1 MLNKIIKYSLNNR
14 ITVVIVASL
23 LAIAGVWVAT
33 RMEVDVF
40 PDLNAPTVVV
50 MTEAQGMAAE
60 EVERLVT
67 FPIETALNGATDVR
81 RVRSQSTTGFSVV
94 WVEFG
99 WNTDIYIAR
108 QIVSERLASVAE
120 NLPPTVGQP
129 TLGPQSS
136 ILGEMMIIGLTA
148 DGDTSLEQLRT
159 LADWTIRPRL
169 LSIAGVSQVAVIG
182 GDIKEYQILLSPE
195 KMNALGVSIDEV
207 IEASTEMNRNSS
219 GGVLYE
225 YGNEYIVRGMISTT
239 DTDKIAAGLIKMS
252 PAGEPIT
259 IGDVAEVAIGVKSP
273 QLGVASVRGESGVL
287 VTVTKQPNTSTIEL
301 TETIEKTVSEIGAT
315 FPKDVKVS
323 TDIFR
328 QSRFIDSSISNIQKA
343 LLEGA
348 FFVIIVLLVFLMN
361 GRVTLIS
368 LVAMPLSLLITIIVM
383 RLMGHTI
390 NTMSLGGMAI
400 AIGSLVDDA
409 IIDVENVYKRLRE
422 NYAKPKEKRTKNMQV
437 VYDASR
443 EIRVSIVNA
452 TFITIVA
459 FVPLFLLGGMEGR
472 MLKPLG
478 VSFIISLLASLMVA
492 VTLTPVMASYMLTSE
507 KALKRGQKESPVA
520 LFFKRIYRTAL
531 TWILG
536 RKKAVLGT
544 AVALFV
550 GALIVFMT
558 FGSNFLPPFNEGSL
572 TISVATMPGVSLEES
587 DNMGRMVENIL
598 LEIPEI
604 QTVARKTGRAELD
617 EHALGVN
624 VSELEAP
631 FELTDRKREEF
642 LADVRSRLS
651 NLRGITV
658 EVGQPIS
665 HRIDAMLSGTK
676 ANIAIK
682 LFGED
687 LNQMY
692 AVGQQIQKAISDV
705 EGITDVNVEQ
715 QVERAQLKITPRRE
729 LLAMYGV
736 TMPEFNELVSVALAG
751 EVVSQV
757 YEGNNTVDLT
767 VMVANGRRSDIESI
781 GNLLVDTKSGSKV
794 PLSYIA
800 DIESS
805 AGPNTINRENVK
817 RKLVVS
823 ANVVGGDLGGA
834 VEDIKSKIDESV
846 QLPEG
851 YYIEYGGQFE
861 SQQSA
866 SRTLVFASILALLV
880 IFMLLFQEF
889 KTMTISSM
897 IMINLPFALIGG
909 VLSIW
914 MTSGVVSIPS
924 IIGFISLFGI
934 SVRNGI
940 LLVSHYQHLRNE
952 GHSLYDSVL
961 QGSLDR
967 LTPILMTSLTTALA
981 LIPLALGGDISGNE
995 IQSPMAQV
1003 ILGGLVSST
1012 LLNGFVM
1019 PIMYMLFSG
1028 RMEKRAD
1035 RKGTQ
1040 SETVHVLTEN
1050 SQYDEKQ

>member
-1 MLNKIIKYSLNNR
+1 MLNRIIRFSLDNR
-14 ITVVIVASL
+14 LVVIITAVLIAV
-23 LAIAGVWVAT
+23 AGVWAAT

-67 FPIETALNGATDVR
+67 FPIETSLNGATDVR

-94 WVEFG
+94 WVEFD
-99 WNTDIYIAR
+99 WNTDIYVAR

-120 NLPPTVGQP
+120 QLPPTAGQP

-136 ILGEMMIIGLTA
+136 ILGEMMIIGLTSQ
-148 DGDTSLEQLRT
+148 GDTSLEELRT
-159 LADWTIRPRL
+159 LADWTVRPRL
-169 LSIAGVSQVAVIG
+169 LSVAGVSQVAVIG

-195 KMNALGVSIDEV
+195 RMNALGVTLDEV
-207 IEASTEMNRNSS
+207 LAAAEEMNRNSA

-225 YGNEYIVRGMISTT
+225 YGNEYIVRGMASTT
-239 DTDKIAAGLIKMS
+239 DTDVIAGSLVKMT
-252 PAGEPIT
+252 AEGEPVFF
-259 IGDVAEVAIGVKSP
+259 GDVAQVKTGAKSP
-273 QLGVASVRGESGVL
+273 QLGVASVKGEPAVL
-287 VTVTKQPNTSTIEL
+287 LTVTKQPYTSTIDL
-301 TETIEKTVSEIGAT
+301 TETIDAT
-315 FPKDVKVS
+315 MAELRCDFPADVVVS

-328 QSRFIDSSISNIQKA
+328 QSRFIDSSIDNIRNS
-343 LLEGA
+343 LIEGA
-348 FFVIIVLLVFLMN
+348 FFVVLVLLVFLMN
-361 GRVTLIS
+361 GRVTIIS
-368 LVAMPLSLLITIIVM
+368 LVAMPLSLLITLIVL
-383 RLMGHTI
+383 RLTGHTI

-422 NYAKPKEKRTKNMQV
+422 NYAKPKEERENSLRV
-437 VYDASR
+437 VYEASR

-478 VSFIISLLASLMVA
+478 IAFIISLLASLLVA
-492 VTLTPVMASYMLTSE
+492 VTLTPVMSSYMLTSDR
-507 KALKRGQKESPVA
+507 ALKRGQKESPVVR
-520 LFFKRIYRTAL
+520 FFKRIYGKSLEWT
-531 TWILG
+531 LG
-536 RKKAVLGT
+536 HSKAVLITVGI
-544 AVALFV
+544 LFA
-550 GALIVFMT
+550 GAIIVFST
-558 FGSNFLPPFNEGSL
+558 FGSSFLPPFNEGSL

-587 DNMGRMVENIL
+587 DRMGRMVEEVL

-624 VSELEAP
+624 ASELEAP
-631 FELTDRKREEF
+631 FVLGKRSRDEF
-642 LADVRSRLS
+642 LADVRHRLGD
-651 NLRGITV
+651 LRGLTV
-658 EVGQPIS
+658 EIGQPIS

-687 LNQMY
+687 LDRMY
-692 AVGQQIQKAISDV
+692 SLATQIGRSISDI
-705 EGITDVNVEQ
+705 EGIADISVEQ
-715 QVERAQLKITPRRE
+715 QVERSQLKITPRRE
-729 LLAMYGV
+729 MLAMYGV
-736 TMPEFNELVSVALAG
+736 TMPEFNEFITTALAG
-751 EVVSQV
+751 KVVSQV
-757 YEGNNTVDLT
+757 YEGNNTFDIT
-767 VMVANGRRSDIESI
+767 VKVADDRRNTIEKI
-781 GNLLVDTKSGSKV
+781 GNLFIDGGDGRKV

-805 AGPNTINRENVK
+805 AGPNTVSRENVK
-817 RKLVVS
+817 RKIVVS

-834 VEDIKSKIDESV
+834 VDKIKRAVAMDVS
-846 QLPEG
+846 LPEG
-851 YYIEYGGQFE
+851 YYVEYGGQFE
-861 SQQSA
+861 SQTSA
-866 SRTLVFASILALLV
+866 ARTLVFASLLAILV
-880 IFMLLFQEF
+880 VFMLLYQEF
-889 KTMTISSM
+889 RSVSLSSM

-909 VLSIW
+909 VVSIW
-914 MTSGVVSIPS
+914 ITSGVVSIPS

-940 LLVSHYQHLRNE
+940 LLVSRYNQLRAE
-952 GHSLYDSVL
+952 GYAMHDAVVH
-961 QGSLDR
+961 GSLDR

-981 LIPLALGGDISGNE
+981 LIPLAVNGDVSGNE

-1019 PIMYMLFSG
+1019 PVMYILFSRRSRG
-1028 RMEKRAD
+1028 GVIAATAD
-1035 RKGTQ
+1035 IVTPGKC
-1040 SETVHVLTEN
+1040 N
-1050 SQYDEKQ
+1050 DDE

>member
-1 MLNKIIKYSLNNR
+1 MLNRIIKFSLDNR
-14 ITVVIVASL
+14 LVVVVAAVL
-23 LAIAGVWVAT
+23 IAIAGLWAAT

-67 FPIETALNGATDVR
+67 FPIETSLNGATDVR

-94 WVEFG
+94 WVEFD
-99 WNTDIYIAR
+99 WDTDIYIAR

-120 NLPPTVGQP
+120 QLPPTAGQP

-136 ILGEMMIIGLTA
+136 ILGEMMIVGLTA
-148 DGDTSLEQLRT
+148 DGETSLEELRT
-159 LADWTIRPRL
+159 LADWTVRPRL
-169 LSIAGVSQVAVIG
+169 LSVAGVSQVAVIG

-195 KMNALGVSIDEV
+195 KMNAYGITLGEV
-207 IEASTEMNRNSS
+207 LDAAEEMNQNAS
-219 GGVLYE
+219 GGIIYE
-225 YGNEYIVRGMISTT
+225 YGNEYIVRGMASTT
-239 DTDKIAAGLIKMS
+239 DVEQIAASLVRMS
-252 PAGEPIT
+252 DGGQPVVF
-259 IGDVAEVAIGVKSP
+259 GDIAEVKTGPKAP
-273 QLGVASVRGESGVL
+273 QLGLASVEGRPAVL
-287 VTVTKQPNTSTIEL
+287 VTVTKQPYTSTIDL
-301 TETIEKTVSEIGAT
+301 TETLDATIEELRSSLPA
-315 FPKDVKVS
+315 DVEVS

-328 QSRFIDSSISNIQKA
+328 QSRFIDSSINNIRDSII
-343 LLEGA
+343 EGA
-348 FFVIIVLLVFLMN
+348 FFVVLVLFVFLMN

-368 LVAMPLSLLITIIVM
+368 LTAMPLSLLIAVIFL
-383 RLMGHTI
+383 RLTGHTI

-422 NYAKPKEKRTKNMQV
+422 NFARPKEQRENTLKV

-459 FVPLFLLGGMEGR
+459 FVPLFFLGGMEGR

-478 VSFIISLLASLMVA
+478 VAFIVSLLASLLVA
-492 VTLTPVMASYMLTSE
+492 VTLTPVMSSYMLTSDRALRRHTSEPAVTRFIKRVYE
-507 KALKRGQKESPVA
+507 KALR
-520 LFFKRIYRTAL
+520 
-531 TWILG
+531 W
-536 RKKAVLGT
+536 VLGHRRMVFGT
-544 AVALFV
+544 VGALFV
-550 GALIVFMT
+550 GAIAVFCT
-558 FGSNFLPPFNEGSL
+558 FGSSFLPPFNEGSL
-572 TISVATMPGVSLEES
+572 TINVATMPGVSLEES
-587 DNMGRMVENIL
+587 DRMGRMVEEIL
-598 LEIPEI
+598 LEVPEI

-624 VSELEAP
+624 ASEIEAP
-631 FELTDRKREEF
+631 FELDRRSRDEF
-642 LADVRSRLS
+642 LADVRQRLGG
-651 NLRGITV
+651 LKGLTI

-687 LNQMY
+687 LNKMY
-692 AVGQQIQKAISDV
+692 DVATRIGHEIGSV
-705 EGITDVNVEQ
+705 EGIADISVEQ
-715 QVERAQLKITPRRE
+715 QVERPQLKITPRRE
-729 LLAMYGV
+729 MLAAYGV
-736 TMPEFNELVSVALAG
+736 TMPEFNRFVATALSG
-751 EVVSQV
+751 QVVSQV
-757 YEGNNTVDLT
+757 YEGNNTFDIT
-767 VMVANGRRSDIESI
+767 VKVADDSRGTIERVGDI
-781 GNLLVDTKSGSKV
+781 LVDGNGVKV

-805 AGPNTINRENVK
+805 SGPNTVSRENVK
-817 RKLVVS
+817 RKIVVS

-834 VEDIKSKIDESV
+834 VEAIREVVDSEIE
-846 QLPEG
+846 LPEG
-851 YYIEYGGQFE
+851 YYVEYGGQFE

-866 SRTLVFASILALLV
+866 SRTLMLASVIALLV
-880 IFMLLFQEF
+880 VFMLLFQEF
-889 KTMTISSM
+889 KSVPISAM
-897 IMINLPFALIGG
+897 IMVNLPFALIGG
-909 VLSIW
+909 VVSIW
-914 MTSGVVSIPS
+914 ITSGVVSIPA

-940 LLVSHYQHLRNE
+940 LLVSHYNHLRGE
-952 GHSLYDSVL
+952 GYSMGEAVVR
-961 QGSLDR
+961 GSLDR

-981 LIPLALGGDISGNE
+981 LIPLAVNGDVSGNE

-1019 PIMYMLFSG
+1019 PIMYIFVSG
-1028 RMEKRAD
+1028 RMEARRTAAAARAEE
-1035 RKGTQ
+1035 KM
-1040 SETVHVLTEN
+1040 LT
-1050 SQYDEKQ
+1050 DK

>member
-1 MLNKIIKYSLNNR
+1 MLNKIIKFSLNNR
-14 ITVVIVASL
+14 LLVVIA
-23 LAIAGVWVAT
+23 AILIAVAGVWAASN
-33 RMEVDVF
+33 MEVDVF

-50 MTEAQGMAAE
+50 MTEAQGMAVE

-67 FPIETALNGATDVR
+67 FPIETSLNGATDVR

-94 WVEFG
+94 WVEFD

-120 NLPPTVGQP
+120 QLPPTVGQP

-136 ILGEMMIIGLTA
+136 ILGEMMIIGLTS
-148 DGDTSLEQLRT
+148 DGDTSLEELRT
-159 LADWTIRPRL
+159 MADWVIRPRL
-169 LSIAGVSQVAVIG
+169 LSVAGVSQVAVIG

-195 KMNALGVSIDEV
+195 RMNAFGVTIDEV
-207 IEASTEMNRNSS
+207 LTAADQMNRNSS

-225 YGNEYIVRGMISTT
+225 YGNEYIVRGMVSTT
-239 DTDKIAAGLIKMS
+239 DTDKLAGSLVKMS
-252 PAGEPIT
+252 AAGEPIVF
-259 IGDVAEVAIGVKSP
+259 GDIAEVKIGAKSP
-273 QLGVASVRGESGVL
+273 QLGVASVRGEPAVL
-287 VTVTKQPNTSTIEL
+287 MTITKQPYTSTIDL
-301 TETIEKTVSEIGAT
+301 TNTIDATLADLSKTIPADVEI
-315 FPKDVKVS
+315 S

-328 QSRFIDSSISNIQKA
+328 QSRFIDSSIDNIKNA

-348 FFVIIVLLVFLMN
+348 FFVLIVLLVFLMN

-368 LVAMPLSLLITIIVM
+368 LVAMPLSLLVTIIVM

-422 NYAKPKEKRTKNMQV
+422 NYAKPKEKRENNLRV

-452 TFITIVA
+452 TIITIVA
-459 FVPLFLLGGMEGR
+459 FVPLFFLGGMEGR

-478 VSFIISLLASLMVA
+478 VAFIISLLASLIVA
-492 VTLTPVMASYMLTSE
+492 VTLTPVMSSYMLTSE
-507 KALKRGQKESPVA
+507 RALKRGQKESPVVR
-520 LFFKRIYRTAL
+520 FFKRIYESAL
-531 TWILG
+531 TWAL
-536 RKKAVLGT
+536 RHKKVVLGSVVT
-544 AVALFV
+544 LFIGAV
-550 GALIVFMT
+550 IVFTT
-558 FGSNFLPPFNEGSL
+558 FGSSFLPPFNEGSL

-587 DNMGRMVENIL
+587 DRMGRMVEGIL
-598 LEIPEI
+598 LEIPEV

-631 FELTDRKREEF
+631 FVLTDRKRDEF
-642 LADVRSRLS
+642 LADVRHRLGD
-651 NLRGITV
+651 LQGITI

-692 AVGQQIQKAISDV
+692 AVGVEISKAIADV
-705 EGITDVNVEQ
+705 KGIADVNVEQ
-715 QVERAQLKITPRRE
+715 QIERSQLKITPRRE
-729 LLAMYGV
+729 MLAFYGV
-736 TMPEFNELVSVALAG
+736 TMPEFNEFISVTMAG

-757 YEGNNTVDLT
+757 YEGNNTFDLT
-767 VMVANGRRSDIESI
+767 VKMTESSRNTIERI
-781 GNLLVDTKSGSKV
+781 GNLLIDGRDGVKI
-794 PLSYIA
+794 PLSYVA
-800 DIESS
+800 TIESA
-805 AGPNTINRENVK
+805 AGPNTVSRENVK
-817 RKLVVS
+817 RKIVVS

-834 VEDIKSKIDESV
+834 VDAIKKEIDEKV
-846 QLPEG
+846 TLPEG
-851 YYIEYGGQFE
+851 YYVEYGGQFE
-861 SQQSA
+861 SQKSA
-866 SRTLVFASILALLV
+866 TKTLLFTSLLAIFV
-880 IFMLLFQEF
+880 VFMLLFQEF
-889 KTMTISSM
+889 KSVSLSSM
-897 IMINLPFALIGG
+897 IMVNLPFALIGG
-909 VLSIW
+909 VVSIW
-914 MTSGVVSIPS
+914 ITSGVVSIPS
-924 IIGFISLFGI
+924 IIGFISMFGI

-940 LLVSHYQHLRNE
+940 LLVSRYQHLRAE
-952 GHSLYDSVL
+952 GHSMHDAVL
-961 QGSLDR
+961 HGSLDR

-981 LIPLALGGDISGNE
+981 LIPLAIGGDISGNE

-1019 PIMYMLFSG
+1019 PIMYMIFS
-1028 RMEKRAD
+1028 RNSEKR
-1035 RKGTQ
+1035 RL
-1040 SETVHVLTEN
+1040 ETGEMPETANVLTDKCEN
-1050 SQYDEKQ
+1050 NE